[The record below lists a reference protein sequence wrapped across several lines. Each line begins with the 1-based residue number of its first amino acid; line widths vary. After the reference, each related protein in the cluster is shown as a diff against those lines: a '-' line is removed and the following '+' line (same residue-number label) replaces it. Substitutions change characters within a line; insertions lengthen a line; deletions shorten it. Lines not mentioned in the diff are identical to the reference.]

1 MSKYFIL
8 LISTLSLILC
18 VPRIRTPNYNEEE
31 LVKCLKERNIEYNE
45 QVEELRGYYDTLR
58 NYLFSKKFEE
68 YKFDKDI
75 KEDMTFCFEKYGLKA
90 SRVSPY
96 ANCMD
101 RCKYERPGTKCSCP
115 RY

>member
-1 MSKYFIL
+1 MSKYLILFIT
-8 LISTLSLILC
+8 TLSLVLC

-31 LVKCLKERNIEYNE
+31 LLKCLKERNIEYNE
-45 QVEELRGYYDTLR
+45 QVEELRGYYDALR
-58 NYLFSKKFEE
+58 YFLFSKKFEE

-75 KEDMTFCFEKYGLKA
+75 REDMINCFEKYGLKA

-96 ANCMD
+96 LNCMD
-101 RCKYERPGTKCSCP
+101 VCEYERPGTKCSCP